1 MTTEPHD
8 TQQPEEG
15 LSRRRRHHLKD
26 EQSGRDNMFALR
38 NTLNIIF
45 MILAIVGVAVYYF
58 YPDTNLGIYIIFAG
72 MACKLVESCI
82 RMLK

>member
-1 MTTEPHD
+1 MTTD
-8 TQQPEEG
+8 QQENIEQQEG
-15 LSRRRRHHLKD
+15 LSRRPRHHRK
-26 EQSGRDNMFALR
+26 ENKPARDNMFALR

-45 MILAIVGVAVYYF
+45 MLLAVVGVAVYYF
-58 YPDTNLGIYIIFAG
+58 YPDTNTGIYIIFAG

>member
-1 MTTEPHD
+1 
-8 TQQPEEG
+8 
-15 LSRRRRHHLKD
+15 
-26 EQSGRDNMFALR
+26 MFALR

-45 MILAIVGVAVYYF
+45 MVLAIVGVALYYF
-58 YPDTNLGIYIIFAG
+58 YPETNIGIYIIFAG

>member
-1 MTTEPHD
+1 MTTDLQEP
-8 TQQPEEG
+8 
-15 LSRRRRHHLKD
+15 RRHHRK
-26 EQSGRDNMFALR
+26 EKPERDNMFALR

-45 MILAIVGVAVYYF
+45 MVLAIVGVALYYF
-58 YPDTNLGIYIIFAG
+58 YPETNIGIYIIFAG